1 MQRDKPCL
9 TREMTYRGLECWTKT
24 ASRRLDEKIQSVVT
38 AVLDEQDRQWKQGIN
53 VPDIIAS
60 SCRALTQASENQAFE
75 VARQDAHEA
84 QASADNNQM
93 VHAEE
98 PRPSH
103 CRTSSS
109 NYISF
114 DKHGKKSFRWWWSKK
129 KRTP

>member
-1 MQRDKPCL
+1 MQSRMQRDKPCL
-9 TREMTYRGLECWTKT
+9 TREITYRGLECWTKT
-24 ASRRLDEKIQSVVT
+24 ASRRLDKKIQSVVT
-38 AVLDEQDRQWKQGIN
+38 AFLDEQDRQWKQGIN

-103 CRTSSS
+103 C
-109 NYISF
+109 
-114 DKHGKKSFRWWWSKK
+114 
-129 KRTP
+129 